1 MERTPFLS
9 FPLDKN
15 ASKPIYVQICDLI
28 RQRVIDGQL
37 APGSRLP
44 SSRNYAIEIGVSRT
58 SVVSAFEQLKAEGYL
73 KARQG
78 SGYFVTP
85 IGNLDKVGKFRTRNK
100 SDSQFNKWE
109 MSKPVKHPAAG
120 DMRLFPFRQWAQ
132 CVTRVARES
141 PEALIQA
148 VEPFGDRN
156 LRESIAQYLFDW
168 RGIEVSAKQIL
179 ITAGSIDALEICV
192 RTLIRDGD
200 LIGLE
205 NPGYLPLRNFVQQEG
220 FTPVWLSVDQD
231 GARVPEAKPK
241 TRPPRMVILTPSHQ
255 FPLGG
260 AMSPGRRSDFI
271 SWAEKS
277 NSWIIEDDYDSE
289 FRYAGKPIPALTGL
303 DWSGRS
309 IYVGSFAKIFS
320 TGLRLGFLVSP
331 PGLHEDFS
339 RTLSRFTSRASS
351 SMQRVLSV
359 FMDNG
364 MFYRH
369 LRRVRRIY
377 AERRKTLIECL
388 ESELN
393 NVLTFDDHHAGMQ
406 FVAKLPEGYDDK
418 LVAQAAQKTGVVV
431 SPLSDHYSSRNRQSG
446 LLIDFCGYQ
455 DDEIVRNISIL
466 RKVLEQ
472 LNPAAF
478 SQAQKVIPP
487 R

>member
-1 MERTPFLS
+1 MKRTPFLS
-9 FPLDKN
+9 FSLDKN

-28 RQRVIDGQL
+28 RQRVINGQL

-73 KARQG
+73 RARQG

-85 IGNLDKVGKFRTRNK
+85 IGNLDKVGKFRTRNE
-100 SDSQFNKWE
+100 SDSQPDSWE
-109 MSKPVKHPAAG
+109 RSKPVKHLAAG
-120 DMRLFPFRQWAQ
+120 DIRLFPYRQWAQ

-141 PEALIQA
+141 PESLIQA
-148 VEPFGDRN
+148 VEPFGDRK

-168 RGIEVSAKQIL
+168 RGIEITPKQIL

-205 NPGYLPLRNFVQQEG
+205 NPGYRPLRNFIQQEG
-220 FTPVWLSVDQD
+220 ISPVWLNVDQS
-231 GARVPEAKPK
+231 GAQLPIANTK
-241 TRPPRMVILTPSHQ
+241 TRPPKLVVLTPSHQ

-260 AMSPGRRSDFI
+260 AMSPERRIDFI
-271 SWAEKS
+271 TWAEKS

-289 FRYAGKPIPALTGL
+289 FRYAGKSIPALTGL

-331 PGLHEDFS
+331 PELHDDFS
-339 RTLSRFTSRASS
+339 RTLSRFTSRAAS

-369 LRRVRRIY
+369 IRRVRRIY

-388 ESELN
+388 ESRLSN
-393 NVLTFDDHHAGMQ
+393 ILSFDDYHAGMQ
-406 FVAKLPEGYDDK
+406 FVAKLPDGYDDR
-418 LVAQAAQKTGVVV
+418 LVTQAARDAGIFV
-431 SPLSDHYSSRNRQSG
+431 SPLSDHYAGNYRQSG

-455 DDEIVRNISIL
+455 NDEIIKNISTL
-466 RKVLEQ
+466 GEVLKK
-472 LNPAAF
+472 F
-478 SQAQKVIPP
+478 D
-487 R
+487 